1 MLSNFFHLIPAIY
14 WGINQSP
21 TFKLQDKNM
30 KTVELLAII
39 ISLSS
44 AFFFSNAANTNQPP
58 NQVTSQPI
66 QQPATDGDFEPVD
79 NMHHFMEYICEP
91 SYKGLKQVLATEPA
105 DRKAWKAFKNHAL
118 VLAESSALVAA
129 RGPED
134 EAKNKQWKAISAD
147 VYQSGKSL
155 YKSAGNYSEAKKHY
169 GTMLDACNRCHT
181 VFAKGK
187 YQLSK

>member
-1 MLSNFFHLIPAIY
+1 
-14 WGINQSP
+14 
-21 TFKLQDKNM
+21 M
-30 KTVELLAII
+30 KTVETLAII

-44 AFFFSNAANTNQPP
+44 AFFFSNAPDNQPQNKVMP
-58 NQVTSQPI
+58 QPVL
-66 QQPATDGDFEPVD
+66 QTTTDGNFEPID

-134 EAKNKQWKAISAD
+134 EVKNKQWKAISLE

-155 YKSAGNYSEAKKHY
+155 YKSAGNYSDAKKHY
-169 GTMLDACNRCHT
+169 GVMLDSCNRCHT
-181 VFAKGK
+181 VFAEGK

>member
-1 MLSNFFHLIPAIY
+1 
-14 WGINQSP
+14 
-21 TFKLQDKNM
+21 M

-44 AFFFSNAANTNQPP
+44 AFIFSNASGNQPQNKVMP
-58 NQVTSQPI
+58 QSAPQTT
-66 QQPATDGDFEPVD
+66 TDDDFEPID

-134 EAKNKQWKAISAD
+134 EAENKQWKAISLE

-155 YKSAGNYSEAKKHY
+155 YKSAGNYAEAKKHY
-169 GTMLDACNRCHT
+169 GTMLDSCNRCHT

-187 YQLSK
+187 HQLSK

>member
-1 MLSNFFHLIPAIY
+1 
-14 WGINQSP
+14 
-21 TFKLQDKNM
+21 M

-44 AFFFSNAANTNQPP
+44 AFIFSNASGNQPQNKVMP
-58 NQVTSQPI
+58 QSAPQTT
-66 QQPATDGDFEPVD
+66 TDDDFEPID

-134 EAKNKQWKAISAD
+134 EAKNKQWKAISLE

-155 YKSAGNYSEAKKHY
+155 YKSVGNYAEAKKHY
-169 GTMLDACNRCHT
+169 GTMLDSCNRCHT

>member
-1 MLSNFFHLIPAIY
+1 
-14 WGINQSP
+14 
-21 TFKLQDKNM
+21 M

-44 AFFFSNAANTNQPP
+44 AFIFSNASGNQPQNKVMP
-58 NQVTSQPI
+58 QSAPQT
-66 QQPATDGDFEPVD
+66 TTEDDFEPID

-134 EAKNKQWKAISAD
+134 EAENKQWKAISLE

-155 YKSAGNYSEAKKHY
+155 YKSVGNYAEAKKHY
-169 GTMLDACNRCHT
+169 GTMLDSCNRCHT

>member
-1 MLSNFFHLIPAIY
+1 
-14 WGINQSP
+14 
-21 TFKLQDKNM
+21 M

-44 AFFFSNAANTNQPP
+44 AFIFSNASGNQPQNKVMP
-58 NQVTSQPI
+58 QSAPQTT
-66 QQPATDGDFEPVD
+66 TDDDFEPID

-134 EAKNKQWKAISAD
+134 EAENKQWKAISLE

-155 YKSAGNYSEAKKHY
+155 YKSVGNYAEAKKHY
-169 GTMLDACNRCHT
+169 GTMLDSCNRCHT

-187 YQLSK
+187 HQLSK

>member
-1 MLSNFFHLIPAIY
+1 
-14 WGINQSP
+14 
-21 TFKLQDKNM
+21 M

-44 AFFFSNAANTNQPP
+44 AFIFSNASGNQPQNKVMP
-58 NQVTSQPI
+58 QSAPQT
-66 QQPATDGDFEPVD
+66 TTEDDFEPID

-134 EAKNKQWKAISAD
+134 EAENKQWKAISLE

-155 YKSAGNYSEAKKHY
+155 YKSVGNYAEAKKHY
-169 GTMLDACNRCHT
+169 GTMLDSCNRCHT

-187 YQLSK
+187 HQLSK